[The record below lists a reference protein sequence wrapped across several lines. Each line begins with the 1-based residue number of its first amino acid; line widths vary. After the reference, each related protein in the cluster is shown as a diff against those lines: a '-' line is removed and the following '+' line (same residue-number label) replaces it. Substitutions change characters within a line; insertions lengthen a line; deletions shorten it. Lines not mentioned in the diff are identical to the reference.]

1 MSIRAS
7 QQSLGRKISPADLL
21 WAFPSPHQ
29 TILAMGMV
37 GLDLVLMWLV
47 NDCEAGRSTFA
58 VSASQ
63 VQIQKLYDVNFKII
77 MFVYNNQA
85 PTIT

>member
-29 TILAMGMV
+29 TILAMGVV
-37 GLDLVLMWLV
+37 GLEFNIDV
-47 NDCEAGRSTFA
+47 
-58 VSASQ
+58 AS
-63 VQIQKLYDVNFKII
+63 K
-77 MFVYNNQA
+77 
-85 PTIT
+85 